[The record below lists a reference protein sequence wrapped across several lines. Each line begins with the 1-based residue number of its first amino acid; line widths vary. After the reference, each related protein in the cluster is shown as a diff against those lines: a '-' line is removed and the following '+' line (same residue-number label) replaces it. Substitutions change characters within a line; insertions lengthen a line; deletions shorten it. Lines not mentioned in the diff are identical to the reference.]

1 MQNSTKTLISV
12 MFYIFFGRIR
22 AVVLNLSSAGFGRA
36 DSAGFGRNSSSRTT
50 SHTEHWNIFYKGG
63 EVPLN
68 SPIHHRE
75 ISTGEL
81 NKTQLNFHDR
91 EILVARRVVLN

>member
-1 MQNSTKTLISV
+1 MYKSVQEDNKLLGGGPPGNS
-12 MFYIFFGRIR
+12 
-22 AVVLNLSSAGFGRA
+22 A
-36 DSAGFGRNSSSRTT
+36 
-50 SHTEHWNIFYKGG
+50 
-63 EVPLN
+63 
-68 SPIHHRE
+68 IHHRE

>member
-1 MQNSTKTLISV
+1 MYVYCINELCGCLCELLFCVFMCVRMCVSARARAHVHASV
-12 MFYIFFGRIR
+12 HVY
-22 AVVLNLSSAGFGRA
+22 LCTS
-36 DSAGFGRNSSSRTT
+36 DSMCEYVTT
-50 SHTEHWNIFYKGG
+50 GG

-68 SPIHHRE
+68 SAIHHRE

>member
-1 MQNSTKTLISV
+1 MEPTEDKSLSQNHVCIFQILHLLSLIT
-12 MFYIFFGRIR
+12 
-22 AVVLNLSSAGFGRA
+22 N
-36 DSAGFGRNSSSRTT
+36 
-50 SHTEHWNIFYKGG
+50 KGG